1 MKAAIS
7 SGQAQAPSFNASGNF
22 VGMQRRSSPSLA
34 KIQPSPGVGLN
45 QSKELGFTVNQQNKP
60 GFNLNTAQY
69 TAGTSLVSSKPGR
82 LSNVPA
88 TKPPSGSQ
96 LGSKFV
102 GAPSTT
108 FDAKPTG

>member
-1 MKAAIS
+1 MKSEIR
-7 SGQAQAPSFNASGNF
+7 SGQAQ

-34 KIQPSPGVGLN
+34 KIQSSPGIGLS
-45 QSKELGFTVNQQNKP
+45 QSKEPGFTINQQNKP
-60 GFNLNTAQY
+60 GFNLNTAQS
-69 TAGTSLVSSKPGR
+69 TAGTGLVSNKPGG
-82 LSNVPA
+82 LTNVPA

>member
-1 MKAAIS
+1 MKSAIS

-45 QSKELGFTVNQQNKP
+45 QSKEPGFTINQQNKP
-60 GFNLNTAQY
+60 GFNLNTAQS
-69 TAGTSLVSSKPGR
+69 TAGTSLVSKPGG